1 MYRCLY
7 CGAEFEEPLRE
18 PAGTF
23 LGNLMVHE
31 VCPECREDE
40 FEEVEDDIDD
50 VQPE

>member
-7 CGAEFEEPLRE
+7 CGAEFEEPYRE

-40 FEEVEDDIDD
+40 IVEIEQEDEDDIF
-50 VQPE
+50 